1 MSLIRRFEQRRV
13 LEHRQ
18 FELHDDKLRLFVKDT
33 DGTAEVDVP
42 LENLTDVR
50 RRRLTRSAWLLRV
63 GISFAL
69 FALVFGGLAVAGVPA
84 GMRYVPI
91 WTFVAA
97 VSLAW
102 YYVGSRDHL
111 LLETTGDNSVH
122 FLTNVPSREVVES
135 FIDEVLRARSAYL
148 REKYAR
154 IFPENPPAFELARVR
169 ELLER
174 KIITAEEFAR
184 FELQLTTTRDSEPG
198 TSSLN

>member
-1 MSLIRRFEQRRV
+1 MSLIRRFDQRRAF
-13 LEHRQ
+13 ERRQ
-18 FELHDDKLRLFVKDT
+18 FELHHDKLRLFVKDA
-33 DGTAEVDVP
+33 DGTSEVDVP

-50 RRRLTRSAWLLRV
+50 RRRLTRSAWLLKV
-63 GISFAL
+63 GVSFAL
-69 FALVFGGLAVAGVPA
+69 FALVFGLLALGGVPA

-91 WTFVAA
+91 WGFVAV

-111 LLETTGDNSVH
+111 LLETTAENSVH
-122 FLTNVPSREVVES
+122 FLTNVPSREAVEG

-174 KIITAEEFAR
+174 KIITPEEFAK
-184 FELQLTTTRDSEPG
+184 FEVQLTTARDSEPG
-198 TSSLN
+198 TSTLN